1 MRKAIAIKSGIVQ
14 KQANDCRKNKPSDG
28 NMRKRKLKA
37 EMKRL
42 TQQVARSSNE
52 IYQKT
57 SKGKRQPKRKKGL
70 LSKLKKLM
78 DGVDPTA
85 RMIKE
90 YKESWIDKLIYKK
103 IKLQKLIERGRQIMD
118 NANFE

>member
-1 MRKAIAIKSGIVQ
+1 MGKAIAIKSGIVQ

-42 TQQVARSSNE
+42 TEQVARTSNE

-57 SKGKRQPKRKKGL
+57 SKKEKDSQREKR
-70 LSKLKKLM
+70 
-78 DGVDPTA
+78 D
-85 RMIKE
+85 
-90 YKESWIDKLIYKK
+90 Y
-103 IKLQKLIERGRQIMD
+103 
-118 NANFE
+118 